1 MLLSVVGA
9 GVLVGRRDHRA
20 LTFLLFPALFFALM
34 AAQKVNFTRNVL
46 VLLPVL
52 SVLAAV
58 AVQALSARTRAP
70 RVLTALAIALAAMQ
84 PAIEAIARRRP
95 APPESRTLAAQ
106 WLDKAAGQRS
116 ESVAASELEWPLSGP
131 GSRRVTRVD
140 TKRLDPLAL
149 YMCGYDR
156 LIVGASFRADP
167 ATGHMLRQE
176 HVVAGQKPGGGV
188 VISPEV
194 RIFRLEAPRADHL
207 SLWLQTPEAVIAPD
221 VRYGTGPAARAADAT
236 RCSPERGKGAAGER
250 ADGGCWVRTRA
261 SRLLL
266 GAGRLGALPAPG
278 GVVTVQAE
286 L

>member
-116 ESVAASELEWPLSGP
+116 ESVAASNWSG
-131 GSRRVTRVD
+131 RCR
-140 TKRLDPLAL
+140 
-149 YMCGYDR
+149 
-156 LIVGASFRADP
+156 
-167 ATGHMLRQE
+167 
-176 HVVAGQKPGGGV
+176 
-188 VISPEV
+188 
-194 RIFRLEAPRADHL
+194 
-207 SLWLQTPEAVIAPD
+207 
-221 VRYGTGPAARAADAT
+221 ARAAVA
-236 RCSPERGKGAAGER
+236 SPESIPSDSIRWRSTCAATT
-250 ADGGCWVRTRA
+250 A
-261 SRLLL
+261 
-266 GAGRLGALPAPG
+266 
-278 GVVTVQAE
+278 
-286 L
+286 